1 MPCKFIPQKKRPR
14 VSLTRVRETLGYE
27 NYESSLFLLMLVT
40 STATAAV
47 RTTTAT
53 AAISSTRI
61 STRTAAGAPA
71 ISRSD
76 NRLPHTERRS
86 ATASR
91 ITSARCGIR
100 RLILPGPSVR
110 RSETATISWIVRC
123 RTAHIRLRIGR
134 LIWRR
139 RGIRCSEAATIS
151 GITRRWATHVR
162 LRIGWLVRPSR
173 CIRCPVAAAIARITR
188 RSTIIRRCV
197 WCRAICS

>member
-27 NYESSLFLLMLVT
+27 NYESSLFVLMLVT

-61 STRTAAGAPA
+61 SARAAAGASS

-76 NRLPHTERRS
+76 NRLPHAERRS
-86 ATASR
+86 ATASWV
-91 ITSARCGIR
+91 TSARCRIG
-100 RLILPGPSVR
+100 RLILPGSSVR
-110 RSETATISWIVRC
+110 RSETAAISWIVRC
-123 RTAHIRLRIGR
+123 WAAHVRLRIGR
-134 LIWRR
+134 LVRPSR
-139 RGIRCSEAATIS
+139 CIRCSVAAAIARIIRCWS
-151 GITRRWATHVR
+151 ARVR